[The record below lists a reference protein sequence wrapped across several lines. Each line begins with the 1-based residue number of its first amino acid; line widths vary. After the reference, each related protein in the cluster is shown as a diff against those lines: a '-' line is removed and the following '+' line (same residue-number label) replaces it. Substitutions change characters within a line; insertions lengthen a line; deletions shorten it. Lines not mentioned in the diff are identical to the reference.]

1 MNTSRLAL
9 TASVAFIAVA
19 LSGCSAGACS
29 SGASSAVEAAHG
41 LVEASLTAD
50 DPQDICRFTSDYVD
64 YDQSDVEALA
74 QRFAEHD
81 PEKLTY
87 KVVDQMGSDATVGIS
102 TENGTLIGSFDL
114 TSNQD
119 GQWTIYFGPDF
130 PK

>member
-1 MNTSRLAL
+1 MKTSRVAL
-9 TASVAFIAVA
+9 TASVGLFA
-19 LSGCSAGACS
+19 LVLTGCASGECS
-29 SGASSAVEAAHG
+29 SGAGSAEDAAKG

-50 DPQDICRFTSDYVD
+50 DPQDICRFTSDYVE

-74 QRFAEHD
+74 QRFADHD
-81 PEKLTY
+81 PSKLTY

-130 PK
+130 PR